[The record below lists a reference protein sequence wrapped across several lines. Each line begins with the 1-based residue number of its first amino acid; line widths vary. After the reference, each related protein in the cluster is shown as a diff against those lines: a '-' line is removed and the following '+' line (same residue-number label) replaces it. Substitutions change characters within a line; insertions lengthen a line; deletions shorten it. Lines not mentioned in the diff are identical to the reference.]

1 MAVVHFR
8 PPVELGMFSMRQI
21 SLVKK
26 EKWITGD
33 D

>member
-8 PPVELGMFSMRQI
+8 PPVDFGVFSTRQI

-26 EKWITGD
+26 EKWNTGD